1 MSFTELSEFDIYQM
15 PKALGKYGEG
25 RVAEEL
31 ISQGWTVFEPAYCL
45 DSYFDLVASI
55 KKCEDCKKFSNTDGT
70 KCKNCNSEKLIK
82 IYRTIQV
89 KTSLFEKGGED
100 NSFAWNF
107 RPKDL
112 LTNPNHFLVGVVFDR
127 KGKEYICC
135 FTPTQFAEFADG
147 GTHLTNHTWKVGRGR
162 FHPHTGCLDEPQTN
176 TSIPAKYINNIQV
189 LKEDPPSVKNLLNKH
204 EGWNRRTN
212 DYSNGLWSEGT
223 GKEKIQQQRIIENKE
238 FLKKLLVGDLEEI
251 VNRKTSMLSIIKDRK
266 ILHNKPT
273 SNKLHSKGVTHFTK
287 TSQKNAF
294 LNLQKGYL
302 VFKNVKCEEYLSLK
316 VCCAECKT
324 AWDREQKECY
334 KCKTWQPPLKKC
346 PNNPTHIFP
355 NDIKGTCPDCLKLG
369 DRVKFRDICIK
380 CSYEVYDG
388 STDQKLHMNSTYF
401 TPITFCQ
408 KCGKREIGFE
418 FKELKYN

>member
-55 KKCEDCKKFSNTDGT
+55 KKCEDCKKFSNTNDN
-70 KCKNCNSEKLIK
+70 KCKNCNSKKLIK

-204 EGWNRRTN
+204 EGWNRSTN
-212 DYSNGLWSEGT
+212 NYSNGLWSDGT

>member
-1 MSFTELSEFDIYQM
+1 MSSEKLSEFDIYQM
-15 PKALGKYGEG
+15 PKALGKYGEA

-55 KKCEDCKKFSNTDGT
+55 KKCEDCKKFSNTNDN
-70 KCKNCNSEKLIK
+70 KCKNCNSKKLIK

-127 KGKEYICC
+127 KGEEHICC

-147 GTHLTNHTWKVGRGR
+147 GTHLTNHTWKIGRGR

-238 FLKKLLVGDLEEI
+238 FLKKLLVGELEEI

-273 SNKLHSKGVTHFTK
+273 SNKLHSKGVTHFSKNLETK
-287 TSQKNAF
+287 VF
-294 LNLQKGYL
+294 LELQRGYQ
-302 VFKNVKCEEYLSLK
+302 VFKNVKAEEYLSLK
-316 VCCAECKT
+316 ICCAKCKT
-324 AWDREQKECY
+324 IWDREEKECY

-346 PNNPTHIFP
+346 PNNPKHIFA
-355 NDIKGTCPDCLKLG
+355 NDIKGTCPECLKLG
-369 DRVKFRDICIK
+369 AKVKFRDICIK
-380 CSYEVYDG
+380 CGYEVYNG
-388 STDQKLHMNSTYF
+388 ATDQKSHMNSTYF

-418 FKELKYN
+418 FQELK